1 MNGIC
6 IKFISNFFSKF
17 VSKLA
22 SKFVLLLTAFFIF
35 YIPGSMA
42 ECRDAQAFEAA
53 NNKALSY
60 FKNATV
66 FKAAV
71 VQKNHH
77 TSGNKEVAS
86 YIKSADKH
94 YSIFTLIDADC
105 NAKFRKRSR
114 QWD

>member
-1 MNGIC
+1 MSGSLI
-6 IKFISNFFSKF
+6 NFPA
-17 VSKLA
+17 L
-22 SKFVLLLTAFFIF
+22 LTILLTAFLAL
-35 YIPGSMA
+35 YVPVSVA
-42 ECRDAQAFEAA
+42 KCRDLQAFEAA

-60 FKNATV
+60 FKNGEV

-71 VQKNHH
+71 IQKNHH

-94 YSIFTLIDADC
+94 YTIFTLVYADC
-105 NAKFRKRSR
+105 SAKFRKRSR

>member
-1 MNGIC
+1 MSASF
-6 IKFISNFFSKF
+6 IKLS
-17 VSKLA
+17 VCLPR
-22 SKFVLLLTAFFIF
+22 LLTAALVFLAL
-35 YIPGSMA
+35 YAQGSMA
-42 ECRDAQAFEAA
+42 ECRDLQAFEAA

-60 FKNATV
+60 FKNGTI

-86 YIKSADKH
+86 YIKSADKR
-94 YSIFTLIDADC
+94 YTIFTLVDADC
-105 NAKFRKRSR
+105 KAKFRKRSR

>member
-1 MNGIC
+1 MSGNF
-6 IKFISNFFSKF
+6 IKFTS
-17 VSKLA
+17 
-22 SKFVLLLTAFFIF
+22 LLTVFLIF
-35 YIPGSMA
+35 YIPGTMA
-42 ECRDAQAFEAA
+42 KCRDAQAFEAA

-60 FKNATV
+60 FKDGAV

-77 TSGNKEVAS
+77 ISGNKEVAS
-86 YIKSADKH
+86 YIKSGDKH
-94 YSIFTLIDADC
+94 YSIFILVDAEC